1 MQTEPSASLVTHSL
15 LVTFFTNRSCACS
28 VLRRKSRATNHTSVG
43 RLTSSTN
50 HEPLITSAR
59 TWLITSL
66 ITRTLITRSVA
77 VLIITMMPAPTTA
90 PTTPVAPATPYRMKR
105 HRTKEYTKLMNS
117 RRWRRLRAAYLS
129 AHPVCEDC
137 EQQGRTT
144 IATEVHHIRPIE
156 SVAGRPVDM
165 QELAFNPCNLRALCK
180 ACHIEAHRVLHSN
193 SLSSSKERAQAELS
207 AFASAYLSE

>member
-1 MQTEPSASLVTHSL
+1 
-15 LVTFFTNRSCACS
+15 
-28 VLRRKSRATNHTSVG
+28 
-43 RLTSSTN
+43 
-50 HEPLITSAR
+50 
-59 TWLITSL
+59 
-66 ITRTLITRSVA
+66 
-77 VLIITMMPAPTTA
+77 
-90 PTTPVAPATPYRMKR
+90 MKR
-105 HRTKEYTKLMNS
+105 HRTKEYSQLMNS

-129 AHPVCEDC
+129 AHPLCEDC

-156 SVAGRPVDM
+156 SAAGRPGDM

-193 SLSSSKERAQAELS
+193 SLSASKERARAELS